1 MLAIARGLMSAP
13 KVILL
18 DELSLGLQ
26 PSLVEK
32 VLQIVTEIRRYGVT
46 VLLVEQR
53 VLEALEIADKGYVIQ
68 SGRVFMSGSS
78 KDLLE
83 SEEIK
88 RAYLCM

>member
-1 MLAIARGLMSAP
+1 
-13 KVILL
+13 
-18 DELSLGLQ
+18 
-26 PSLVEK
+26 
-32 VLQIVTEIRRYGVT
+32 

-68 SGRVFMSGSS
+68 SGRVVMSGSS

-88 RAYLCM
+88 RAYLGM